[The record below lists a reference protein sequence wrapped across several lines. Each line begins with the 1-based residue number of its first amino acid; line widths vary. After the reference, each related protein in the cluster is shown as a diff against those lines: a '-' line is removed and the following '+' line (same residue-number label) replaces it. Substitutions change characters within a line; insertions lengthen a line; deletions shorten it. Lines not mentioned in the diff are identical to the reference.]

1 MAVACMTSC
10 WDKTVGLG
18 DADTITW
25 RRASH
30 LDPSR
35 VKCEYVDVVDADET
49 ASTPSKMTPIAS
61 FTPAATF
68 RLKSSTP
75 SFYEVIRRCNKFDR
89 DLGGLWEFCL
99 LDNLRPVGYMLPESV
114 ASIMWEGTGFH
125 VFKAERRVH
134 LMVDMGR
141 GGDVVDVCRD
151 EFVDLCEKNVGVVGG
166 LGKWLGNKADYHPIR
181 GLDSH
186 LTGLQMPSPL
196 RGVFGIVTSGVHMN
210 LYTMKVVNGRP
221 KMHVWVSR
229 RSDKVTY
236 AGKLDQVVA
245 GAMDPGD
252 AMDPLRTLQR
262 EAMEEARLAVEMA
275 SRRVTADGIVV
286 GTVEHG
292 PRITFYDRKDPT
304 AGCERGQLEPGIRFT
319 FDLEVDA
326 SFRPRPGEPEAATDF
341 VLKAVD
347 EVKRDLMCSEWKPNC
362 GLVML
367 DFLLRKGQ
375 IRPEDDER
383 YGLLKQG
390 LQRELPFVIV

>member
-1 MAVACMTSC
+1 MKASDRWRPEGTAPRLALWRATAKSLERRIAMKYEADDMAT
-10 WDKTVGLG
+10 G
-18 DADTITW
+18 DFP
-25 RRASH
+25 R
-30 LDPSR
+30 
-35 VKCEYVDVVDADET
+35 
-49 ASTPSKMTPIAS
+49 AS
-61 FTPAATF
+61 FTPLATAF
-68 RLKSSTP
+68 CPWKLASTES
-75 SFYEVIRRCNKFDR
+75 SFYEVIRQCNKFDR

-99 LDNLRPVGYMLPESV
+99 LDNMRPVGYMLPESV

-125 VFKAERRVH
+125 VSKAKRRVH

-151 EFVDLCEKNVGVVGG
+151 EFVDLCEKNVDVVGG
-166 LGKWLGNKADYHPIR
+166 LGKWLGDKADYHPIR

-186 LTGLQMPSPL
+186 LAGLQMPSPL

-210 LYTMKVVNGRP
+210 LYTMKKVNGRP

-229 RSDKVTY
+229 RSDQVTY

-262 EAMEEARLAVEMA
+262 EAMEEARLTIEMNSLRA
-275 SRRVTADGIVV
+275 TADGVVV

-292 PRITFYDRKDPT
+292 PRISFYDRKDPT
-304 AGCERGQLEPGIRFT
+304 AGWERGQLEPGIRFT

-326 SFRPRPGEPEAATDF
+326 SFRPTRGEPETSTGF

-347 EVKRDLMCSEWKPNC
+347 EVKRDLMLREWKPNC

-367 DFLLRKGQ
+367 DFLLRKDQ
-375 IRPEDDER
+375 IRPEDDVW

-390 LQRELPFVIV
+390 LQRQLPLAIV